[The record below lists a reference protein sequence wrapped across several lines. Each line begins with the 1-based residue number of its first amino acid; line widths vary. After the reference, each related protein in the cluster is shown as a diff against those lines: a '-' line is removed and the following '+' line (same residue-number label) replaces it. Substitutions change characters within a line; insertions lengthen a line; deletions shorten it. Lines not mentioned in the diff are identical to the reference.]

1 MFSKSILL
9 VLGLLMATVAAVADQ
24 VTGQIVDKDGYAI
37 PYASVTYRGHHLA
50 VSSDLDG
57 RFSIE
62 RHAGWALTVT
72 SVGFKAKT
80 IKVTDTT
87 TDLGRIELDDDTRS
101 IGEVVVKSKRGK
113 YRRKDNPAVE
123 LMRRVIAAKKRT
135 DLSNHDYYQYD
146 RYQKI
151 TLSLN
156 DVTDKQLK
164 GKFFQKRSYL
174 LDQVEVSPYNKKRI
188 LPLSVDETVSQH
200 VYRKDP
206 RSEKDIIRGTQS
218 SGIGKVLATGEIL
231 NTMLKEV
238 FTDVDIYDDYIRL
251 LQYQFVS
258 PIGQTAIS
266 FYHFYIED
274 TTYVDKDKCYHLQF
288 IPANQ
293 QDFGFRGELYV
304 LADSTLHV
312 RKVNL
317 YMPKKSDVNWIDDM
331 RIEQEYTKL
340 SNGEWVLTRDDMA
353 AEVHATKL
361 LQNLLVVRT
370 TRLSDYAF
378 SPLPKQ
384 LFWGKAKVKHDADAF
399 NRGEDFWNSYRQV
412 KLSKSES
419 SMDQFIKRME
429 NSKGWKYI
437 IKGVQLLV
445 ENYVE
450 TNTNTDKPSKF
461 DIGPVNTFISHN
473 FVDGVRLRL
482 AGRTL
487 AALNP
492 HLFWS
497 GYGAYGTKSHRWY
510 YGSEM
515 TYSFNKKK
523 LSPFEFPRRN
533 IAFETSYDVMSPSDL
548 NLIHNKDNVFM
559 TLRTSSQNEMYLYNR
574 QRLSFEWET
583 EAGWR
588 YTANVQTQSNETQG
602 RLHFLPVD
610 GSAEVKKIRLTDAT
624 VGITWNPGV
633 TYVNTKRTRL
643 PVNLDSPEIGLSH
656 TMGFKHF
663 LGGDFKSNITTL
675 RLYKRQWLGSW
686 GFMNFNVRA
695 SAQWSKVPFPL
706 LLQPPVNITY
716 VETDNTVSLVKDWEF
731 LNDRQ
736 VFWGWKWDLNG
747 KLLNRIPLIRRLKWR
762 EFVNVKGF
770 WGDLTD
776 KNNPAKRPGDAM
788 LYQFPANS
796 HAMGSKPYWEV
807 EAGIH
812 NIFKLISVGYVRRLS
827 YLDHPGVSKWGIRFD
842 FYLSF

>member
-238 FTDVDIYDDYIRL
+238 FTDVDVYDDYIRL

-437 IKGVQLLV
+437 IKGVQLMV

-473 FVDGVRLRL
+473 FVDGWRLRL

-497 GYGAYGTKSHRWY
+497 GYGAYGTK
-510 YGSEM
+510 
-515 TYSFNKKK
+515 
-523 LSPFEFPRRN
+523 
-533 IAFETSYDVMSPSDL
+533 PSL
-548 NLIHNKDNVFM
+548 V
-559 TLRTSSQNEMYLYNR
+559 LR
-574 QRLSFEWET
+574 
-583 EAGWR
+583 
-588 YTANVQTQSNETQG
+588 V
-602 RLHFLPVD
+602 
-610 GSAEVKKIRLTDAT
+610 
-624 VGITWNPGV
+624 
-633 TYVNTKRTRL
+633 
-643 PVNLDSPEIGLSH
+643 
-656 TMGFKHF
+656 
-663 LGGDFKSNITTL
+663 GGDL
-675 RLYKRQWLGSW
+675 LVQQEE
-686 GFMNFNVRA
+686 
-695 SAQWSKVPFPL
+695 AQ
-706 LLQPPVNITY
+706 PV
-716 VETDNTVSLVKDWEF
+716 
-731 LNDRQ
+731 
-736 VFWGWKWDLNG
+736 
-747 KLLNRIPLIRRLKWR
+747 
-762 EFVNVKGF
+762 
-770 WGDLTD
+770 
-776 KNNPAKRPGDAM
+776 
-788 LYQFPANS
+788 
-796 HAMGSKPYWEV
+796 
-807 EAGIH
+807 
-812 NIFKLISVGYVRRLS
+812 
-827 YLDHPGVSKWGIRFD
+827 
-842 FYLSF
+842 